1 MKERPAVIENTG
13 RNTLGTQ
20 ILTNKHLNS
29 RQTTITLHN
38 NSKHWHIKIKQKIHQ
53 VDFPESSKLCFSR
66 HFYSAAGI
74 LSLKVDTNTGIPFSF
89 FLSFL
94 NGHHVRYMHIYF
106 FEWFANNSLCFIRN
120 SVFYSILSKALEWLT
135 IKGKTSE
142 MIPVVEFLTAVYLK
156 RTWWPNWKVLKF
168 WKFNG

>member
-1 MKERPAVIENTG
+1 MKERPAAIENTG

-38 NSKHWHIKIKQKIHQ
+38 NSKHWHIKIKQNIHQ
-53 VDFPESSKLCFSR
+53 VDFPESSKRCFSW

-89 FLSFL
+89 FKWPSCEI
-94 NGHHVRYMHIYF
+94 HAYIF
-106 FEWFANNSLCFIRN
+106 FEWFANNSLCF
-120 SVFYSILSKALEWLT
+120 FYSILSKALEWLT

-142 MIPVVEFLTAVYLK
+142 MVPVVEFLTAVYLK

-168 WKFNG
+168 NG

>member
-1 MKERPAVIENTG
+1 MKERPAALENTG

-38 NSKHWHIKIKQKIHQ
+38 NSKHWHIKIKQNIHR

-89 FLSFL
+89 FLLL

-106 FEWFANNSLCFIRN
+106 LNDL
-120 SVFYSILSKALEWLT
+120 LT
-135 IKGKTSE
+135 IVCVSFEIQSFT
-142 MIPVVEFLTAVYLK
+142 VYCQK
-156 RTWWPNWKVLKF
+156 HWND
-168 WKFNG
+168 